1 MSNII
6 TAPQATSPLSV
17 WLSYLE
23 HLHSSAIDMGL
34 ERVGKVGQL
43 LNVLRP
49 APKVI
54 TVSGT
59 NGKGTTCH
67 MLESILMASGL
78 KVGFI
83 VHLILSVIPSVFAF
97 KVKSFHQ
104 LIFVKYLLK

>member
-49 APKVI
+49 APEAIKIDSSIWQVVPLPLVPDTVI
-54 TVSGT
+54 TLGAGRNTFS
-59 NGKGTTCH
+59 N
-67 MLESILMASGL
+67 
-78 KVGFI
+78 
-83 VHLILSVIPSVFAF
+83 
-97 KVKSFHQ
+97 
-104 LIFVKYLLK
+104 